1 MWVHI
6 PEGDVVY
13 SPAPTLLPLAT
24 VAAYSCFTAS
34 QLSTQEGG
42 LLPGAQRAQR
52 GVICDE
58 RREGLL
64 KID

>member
-1 MWVHI
+1 M
-6 PEGDVVY
+6 
-13 SPAPTLLPLAT
+13 LLPLAT

-52 GVICDE
+52 DVVICGE

-64 KID
+64 KNGI